1 MTVIKHK
8 EQRVGIFID
17 TQNLYHSAKNLYHA
31 RVNFGAI
38 MKEAVAGR
46 SLIRAVAYVIT
57 TESGEEKGFFEA
69 LGKLGIETKTKNLQI
84 FMGGAKKADWDVGL
98 AVDAISLAPKLD
110 TIIIASGD
118 GDFCPLVE
126 YLKINEG
133 CQVEV
138 IAFGKSTNAK
148 LKETAD
154 EFIDMCDNPKK
165 YVINPSMNNNYSG
178 GHGDRGDRNDR
189 PQNGDVSTQGNGGA
203 ETVGQ
208 TIQNSTENINSQ
220 KSRSRGRVNTKQGTK
235 PSSKDLAREIL
246 DEFSKDN

>member
-1 MTVIKHK
+1 MSVIKHK

-46 SLIRAVAYVIT
+46 SLIRAIAYVIT
-57 TESGEEKGFFEA
+57 TESGEEKSFFEA

-84 FMGGAKKADWDVGL
+84 FMGGSKKADWDVGL

-126 YLKINEG
+126 YLKINQG
-133 CQVEV
+133 CQVE
-138 IAFGKSTNAK
+138 IISFGKSSSAK
-148 LKETAD
+148 LKEVAD
-154 EFIDMCDNPKK
+154 EFIDMCENPKK
-165 YVINPSMNNNYSG
+165 YVINPSMYSFG
-178 GHGDRGDRNDR
+178 NRGHDKRAGDEKSELLGENATEDMQPDESTRLSRARNPKLR
-189 PQNGDVSTQGNGGA
+189 INPRETQ
-203 ETVGQ
+203 
-208 TIQNSTENINSQ
+208 
-220 KSRSRGRVNTKQGTK
+220 K
-235 PSSKDLAREIL
+235 PSSRDLAKSIL
-246 DEFSKDN
+246 EEFTGDNGNRKK